1 MDTTIEKQKE
11 LAAFFDNA
19 NTKELQNML
28 KNPMELIRTIGFDV
42 NEEFA
47 KAIENNLQHVA
58 YEKICEIDAQA
69 KPLMGRGAGN
79 DGVSFSAQPWGLVLE
94 IDHETTQKVISG
106 VSIASSIASAI
117 SAVASSFAAPAAV
130 VAGVFSAFLAVSASV
145 IAAIDQGNGIYLTLT
160 WPQIALIAIFPP
172 IPVPTTR

>member
-19 NTKELQNML
+19 NAKELQNML
-28 KNPMELIRTIGFDV
+28 KNPMELIRTIGFQV

-47 KAIENNLQHVA
+47 KAIEANLQHVA
-58 YEKICEIDAQA
+58 YEKMCDIDAQV
-69 KPLMGRGAGN
+69 KPLMGRGASR

-94 IDHETTQKVISG
+94 IDHATTEKVIAG
-106 VSIASSIASAI
+106 VSIASSIATAI
-117 SAVASSFAAPAAV
+117 SSVASSFAAPAAV
-130 VAGVFSAFLAVSASV
+130 VAGVFSAFLAVSAV
-145 IAAIDQGNGIYLTLT
+145 IISKVDQGNGIYLTLT

-172 IPVPTTR
+172 VPVPTTR